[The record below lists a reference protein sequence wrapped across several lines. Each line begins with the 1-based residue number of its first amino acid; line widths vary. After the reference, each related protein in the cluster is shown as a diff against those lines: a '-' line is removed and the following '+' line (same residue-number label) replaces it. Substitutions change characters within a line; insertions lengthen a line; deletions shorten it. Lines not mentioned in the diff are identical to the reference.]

1 MHIIR
6 DREPRPTQWGRRD
19 SLSGAWDH
27 EVAVSLREWG
37 RLADEED
44 SVGLSRDPGATAG
57 PAAASFVG
65 GDSLTSTVGQLG
77 QPGGL
82 TRGFTIAAGF
92 IGLLVFVLFTTSMTS
107 EYGLGTIRVLLL
119 KQPRSARLLAGKLLA
134 LLACVA
140 TVHFAAELLS
150 GAAAIVLAHTRGIL
164 TASWFTVAGL
174 RHVAGDYINALL
186 VAGLFGTVGM
196 TVGVL
201 TRSTPLALGIGLA
214 WLAPLEHLIQLSWSG
229 AGNWLP
235 GLVFDAVAAGGTTS
249 TTYLHALTTA
259 LAYAALALAVGTAS
273 FLRRDVSV

>member
-1 MHIIR
+1 MIRSMHAELLKLRRPAIIY
-6 DREPRPTQWGRRD
+6 
-19 SLSGAWDH
+19 GAGG
-27 EVAVSLREWG
+27 AMLG
-37 RLADEED
+37 FALLATI
-44 SVGLSRDPGATAG
+44 LTYATATT
-57 PAAASFVG
+57 AAVSFVG

-92 IGLLVFVLFTTSMTS
+92 IGLLVFVLFTTSITS

-119 KQPRSARLLAGKLLA
+119 KQPRRARLLAGKLLA

-140 TVHFAAELLS
+140 AVLLAAELIS
-150 GAAAIVLAHTRGIL
+150 GVAAIVLAHTRGIP
-164 TASWFTVAGL
+164 TANWFTAAGL
-174 RHVAGDYINALL
+174 RHVASDYANALL
-186 VAGLFGTVGM
+186 VASLFGTVGM

-235 GLVFDAVAAGGTTS
+235 GLVFAAVAAGGTTI
-249 TTYLHALTTA
+249 TTYPRALITA
-259 LAYAALALAVGTAS
+259 LAYAALALAAGTLS
-273 FLRRDVSV
+273 FLRRDVSI

>member
-1 MHIIR
+1 MIRSMHAELLKLRRPAIIY
-6 DREPRPTQWGRRD
+6 
-19 SLSGAWDH
+19 GAGG
-27 EVAVSLREWG
+27 AMLG
-37 RLADEED
+37 FALLAT
-44 SVGLSRDPGATAG
+44 VLTYATATTA
-57 PAAASFVG
+57 AAASFVG

-92 IGLLVFVLFTTSMTS
+92 IGLLVFVLFTTSITS

-119 KQPRSARLLAGKLLA
+119 KQPRRARLLAGKLLA

-140 TVHFAAELLS
+140 AVLFAAELLS
-150 GAAAIVLAHTRGIL
+150 GAAAIVLAHTRGIP
-164 TASWFTVAGL
+164 TASWFTAAGL
-174 RHVAGDYINALL
+174 RHVAGDYANALL

-214 WLAPLEHLIQLSWSG
+214 WLAPLEHLIQLNWSG

-259 LAYAALALAVGTAS
+259 LAYAALALAVGTLS

>member
-1 MHIIR
+1 MIRSMYAELLKLRRPAIIY
-6 DREPRPTQWGRRD
+6 
-19 SLSGAWDH
+19 GA
-27 EVAVSLREWG
+27 AGAMLG
-37 RLADEED
+37 FALLAT
-44 SVGLSRDPGATAG
+44 VLTFVTATTA
-57 PAAASFVG
+57 AAASFVG

-77 QPGGL
+77 QSGGL

-92 IGLLVFVLFTTSMTS
+92 IGLLVFVLFTTSITS

-119 KQPRSARLLAGKLLA
+119 KQPCRARLLAGKLLA

-140 TVHFAAELLS
+140 AVLLAAELLS
-150 GAAAIVLAHTRGIL
+150 GAAAIVLAHTRGIP
-164 TASWFTVAGL
+164 TASWFTAEGL

-229 AGNWLP
+229 AGSWLP

-249 TTYLHALTTA
+249 TTYLRALITA